1 MIITKIIIDN
11 KGGFYQST
19 YVLET
24 QVIYTTYHM
33 EEPILKRQ
41 HTKPPFLVSATVF
54 LTHEDFH

>member
-1 MIITKIIIDN
+1 MDN

-24 QVIYTTYHM
+24 QVIYNTYHM
-33 EEPILKRQ
+33 EEPILKDSREEE
-41 HTKPPFLVSATVF
+41 PILF